1 MSDIYTTIYF
11 FISKVF
17 LLVALTAPVTYVH
30 EFSVKHFLVF
40 VSPEVDL
47 SNEMDF
53 VFFYFHNKRVN
64 FTLLT
69 AANNPFR
76 KSVTFVLKVSRLRFA
91 LDP

>member
-1 MSDIYTTIYF
+1 MCLIFVQPFIF

-17 LLVALTAPVTYVH
+17 FLAELTAPVTYVH
-30 EFSVKHFLVF
+30 EFSVKQFLLF

-69 AANNPFR
+69 AANNPFC
-76 KSVTFVLKVSRLRFA
+76 FF
-91 LDP
+91 